1 MFQEACKTLLYGH
14 AVVPIEIATHL
25 KSGKTG
31 YGVGA
36 GILVNDDGWILTA
49 GHILKTITDLND
61 AADKARSYEKRVKDI
76 HDDGTLSDAEKNAKL
91 DSLGEISADSSIRR
105 SAIMIAYRDTRK
117 IEGTMFEPAD
127 VGVFRAKDFPV
138 PEEYRQPRFRKEPIY
153 LGEMFCRAGYPFYEK
168 MVEWDEEHQTFVSRA
183 ETVPLFVNEGLVS
196 RFLKH
201 EVTLG
206 GDKKAIVNLMETSSP
221 GLRGQSGG
229 PLFDTMGRILG
240 MQIQTTCYPLD
251 FKGEKDGHTEHQF
264 LNVGRALHVETIL
277 RFLDSLKIS
286 YRIE

>member
-14 AVVPIEIATHL
+14 AVVPIEIATQL

-31 YGVGA
+31 YGVAA

-49 GHILKTITDLND
+49 GHILRIITDLN
-61 AADKARSYEKRVKDI
+61 AAATKAASYEKRVKDI
-76 HDDGTLSDAEKNAKL
+76 QDDDTLSDTEKDAKL
-91 DSLGEISADSSIRR
+91 HSLGEFDADSIRR
-105 SAIMIAYRDTRK
+105 SAIMIAYRHTRK
-117 IEGTMFEPAD
+117 ITGTMFEPAD
-127 VGVFRAKDFPV
+127 IGVIRAIDFPT
-138 PEEYRQPRFRKEPIY
+138 PEDYRQPCFRTDPIY

-168 MVEWDEEHQTFVSRA
+168 MVEWDEEHQTFVSKA

-201 EVTLG
+201 EVTLE

-229 PLFDTMGRILG
+229 PLFDTKGRIFG

>member
-14 AVVPIEIATHL
+14 AVVPIEIATQL

-31 YGVGA
+31 YGVAA

-49 GHILKTITDLND
+49 GHILRIITDLNG
-61 AADKARSYEKRVKDI
+61 AATKAASYEKRVKDI
-76 HDDGTLSDAEKNAKL
+76 HDDDTLSDTEKDAKL
-91 DSLGEISADSSIRR
+91 HSLGEFDADSIRR
-105 SAIMIAYRDTRK
+105 SAIMIAYRHTRK
-117 IEGTMFEPAD
+117 ITGTMFEPAD
-127 VGVFRAKDFPV
+127 IGVIRATDFPA
-138 PEEYRQPRFRKEPIY
+138 PEDYRQPCFRTDPIY

-168 MVEWDEEHQTFVSRA
+168 MVEWDEEHQTFVSKA
-183 ETVPLFVNEGLVS
+183 ETAPLFVNEGLVS

-201 EVTLG
+201 EVTLE

-229 PLFDTMGRILG
+229 PLFDTKGRILG